1 MYKKAL
7 GALTCVYLALFG
19 GMLCLMGTV
28 QAGQERLADEEISDV
43 IGQVAQIGVAEYSS
57 SGRRVV
63 DYLLLNNPLAD
74 RADVLETPDHLDNR
88 QLLENSGYFDKSGAT
103 GTAETSGL
111 LGVLELPESEVEVL
125 QRIVEAEAGGEDV
138 EGKLLVAN
146 VVLNRVKDEDFPN
159 SVSGVVFQKDN
170 GVTQFSPVGT
180 GTYYRVEVSEETVE
194 VVDRALAGED
204 ISDGALYFVARKY
217 ADKKSLKWFDEN
229 LTFLFQH
236 GGHDFFR

>member
-19 GMLCLMGTV
+19 GMLCLIGTV
-28 QAGQERLADEEISDV
+28 QAGQEKGAGEEASDV
-43 IGQVAQIGVAEYSS
+43 LGQVAQIGVAEYSS

-63 DYLLLNNPLAD
+63 DYLLLNNPIAD
-74 RADVLETPDHLDNR
+74 RTGVLETSVHLDNPG
-88 QLLENSGYFDKSGAT
+88 LLEDSDNLENP
-103 GTAETSGL
+103 GTTET
-111 LGVLELPESEVEVL
+111 LETAGTLDTQGISESDVEVL
-125 QRIVEAEAGGEDV
+125 QRIVEAEAGGEDT

-146 VVLNRVKDEDFPN
+146 VILNRVKDESFPD
-159 SVSGVVFQKDN
+159 SVSEVVFQKEN
-170 GVTQFSPVGT
+170 GVTQFSPVGN
-180 GTYYRVEVSEETVE
+180 GTYYRVKVSKETVE

-236 GGHDFFR
+236 GGHEFFR